1 MKTEMSNGFQYPN
14 ISCSNI
20 CCIVINISTRVT
32 ASVKTC
38 SRKSLMVRQTSINIH
53 IITTHLRFNNI
64 YFYYFLGFHNNLV
77 HYIRYIGIGMI
88 SSGIVRIVL
97 SISNIGRIL
106 KDKQLYTFK
115 IYFKWKYR
123 VTLPIKI

>member
-1 MKTEMSNGFQYPN
+1 MKTEMSNGLHYPN

-32 ASVKTC
+32 ASVKAC

-53 IITTHLRFNNI
+53 IITTHLIFNNI
-64 YFYYFLGFHNNLV
+64 YFSYFLGFHNNLV

-97 SISNIGRIL
+97 SKSNLGRISIRL
-106 KDKQLYTFK
+106 RFILNGNKTMQ
-115 IYFKWKYR
+115 IYCPCQKK
-123 VTLPIKI
+123 